1 MLMALAFVSIAAFAQ
16 DDKYVYAEIVG
27 AWGPNHLRQKIYI
40 NFGDLTR
47 FSYTDTY
54 SDSKT
59 REVFKTMVDAINWMS
74 SKGWEFV
81 QMYNDYTYYEVFD
94 YNVLN
99 ERCIVRKNIKNL
111 SPEEQEAV
119 KGLFPAES
127 DIVQSE

>member
-1 MLMALAFVSIAAFAQ
+1 MLTALAFVSIAAFAQ

-27 AWGPNHLRQKIYI
+27 TWGQNHINQKIYI
-40 NFGDLTR
+40 NFGVLTR
-47 FSYTDTY
+47 LSYTDTY
-54 SDSKT
+54 LDTKT
-59 REVFKTMVDAINWMS
+59 RGAFKTMVDAINWMS

-81 QMYNDYTYYEVFD
+81 QMYNDYTYYEVFG
-94 YNVLN
+94 YSVLN